1 MSQQLADVLVGTV
14 VLASIY
20 ALVGIGIVILFRST
34 AVVNF
39 AQGAFM
45 VAGAY
50 LFYWGL
56 EDVGLSWPLALL
68 LSMSAMAVFG
78 ALCYV
83 TMFRRLVGF
92 DPFILVIA
100 TLGLGVVIQTVVAVI
115 WGSSV
120 RIMPGVFSLAPID
133 LPGNLRITPS
143 ALFGVVA
150 AVVLIAALDL
160 SMLRTRVGV
169 RMRAVADRTL
179 LASFVGVNV
188 HLVSASAWAISSVC
202 AGVAGAAF
210 ALQHELNPLSI
221 NALGLVAFPA
231 VLLGGMDSIR
241 GALVGGLLMALIQNL
256 VTTYIGGIWSDVSA
270 YVVLLAILL
279 VRPSG
284 IFGSPTLAR
293 L

>member
-1 MSQQLADVLVGTV
+1 MSQQLADVVVGTV
-14 VLASIY
+14 VLASVY

-50 LFYWGL
+50 LFYWGMESL
-56 EDVGLSWPLALL
+56 GLSWPMALVLSMAAMALL
-68 LSMSAMAVFG
+68 G
-78 ALCYV
+78 ALFYV

-115 WGSSV
+115 WGTSV
-120 RIMPGVFSLAPID
+120 RVMPGIFSLAPID
-133 LPGNLRITPS
+133 LPGNFRITRS

-150 AVVLIAALDL
+150 AVVLIGVLDL
-160 SMLRTRVGV
+160 SLLRTRVGV

-188 HLVSASAWAISSVC
+188 HLVSTSAWAISSVC

-221 NALGLVAFPA
+221 NALGLAAFPA

-270 YVVLLAILL
+270 YGVLLAILL
-279 VRPSG
+279 LRPSG
-284 IFGSPTLAR
+284 IFGSPAVAR